1 MGQADNESRAASQ
14 RTPGPRAT
22 VRVAVLFAPLL
33 LPWSI
38 QVFTARDA
46 TFLFAWGLVNTNPLS
61 MVSLFDFLFV
71 YTRGLPEFILAWPL
85 SVGCYALALASAVI
99 GWRTGREDCRVTVGL
114 LVVAAI
120 AQVRLAWGF
129 SIQPNRTAWPL
140 ATLTLLVVVWWGYW
154 PGLRSMIR

>member
-1 MGQADNESRAASQ
+1 VSRADTASHATSE
-14 RTPGPRAT
+14 RTPGPRT
-22 VRVAVLFAPLL
+22 RVALLLALLL

-46 TFLFAWGLVNTNPLS
+46 TFLFAWGLVNTNPVS
-61 MVSLFDFLFV
+61 MVSLPEFLFV

-85 SVGCYALALASAVI
+85 SVICYALALASAVV
-99 GWRTGREDCRVTVGL
+99 GWLAGREDPRVTAGL
-114 LVVAAI
+114 LALAAI

-140 ATLTLLVVVWWGYW
+140 ATFGLLVVVWWSYW
-154 PGLRSMIR
+154 PQLRATVR